1 MFPFFNTYKNE
12 IGQKK
17 LLKSRE
23 EGMAHVHVGS
33 IGWINRLYFIL
44 DRQIILFWIKY
55 IYSHECTWQ
64 QQMEWYI
71 KDNLTNTE

>member
-1 MFPFFNTYKNE
+1 MSPFFNTYKNE
-12 IGQKK
+12 KGQKK

-44 DRQIILFWIKY
+44 DRTDYFILDK
-55 IYSHECTWQ
+55 IYLQSWMHLATADG
-64 QQMEWYI
+64 MVH
-71 KDNLTNTE
+71 KG